1 MENIE
6 LIFQKY
12 YKYVK
17 SYAVSLCF
25 DEYLAEE
32 ITQET
37 FYKALINIDKFR
49 NECKMETW
57 LCKIAKNE
65 FLALKRKEKI
75 CNLSKR

>member
-1 MENIE
+1 MTGQEKGCDSLDDIE
-6 LIFQKY
+6 IIYRKY

-37 FYKALINIDKFR
+37 FYKALINID
-49 NECKMETW
+49 
-57 LCKIAKNE
+57 
-65 FLALKRKEKI
+65 
-75 CNLSKR
+75 